1 VGGDELGA
9 AAYEP
14 DGLHA
19 GVGEEGVA
27 RELRQALDAVL
38 HHEKVLTLMMI
49 KLSIK
54 P

>member
-1 VGGDELGA
+1 MGGDELGA

-19 GVGEEGVA
+19 GVGEESVA

-38 HHEKVLTLMMI
+38 HHEDNW
-49 KLSIK
+49 
-54 P
+54 